1 MALVLNG
8 VKYLVLHQAE
18 EGIFITGCFNK
29 SWNQG
34 LFRTETGTQM
44 DGNRDAASIDGG
56 HRSLVSSY
64 PCQEQREKHPAG
76 RCTMC

>member
-18 EGIFITGCFNK
+18 EGIFITGCCNNNL
-29 SWNQG
+29 S
-34 LFRTETGTQM
+34 
-44 DGNRDAASIDGG
+44 DGNRDAARGTAATAP
-56 HRSLVSSY
+56 LVSTY
-64 PCQEQREKHPAG
+64 PCQQQSEKHPAG

>member
-18 EGIFITGCFNK
+18 EGIFITGCCNK
-29 SWNQG
+29 SQ
-34 LFRTETGTQM
+34 TETGTQLVLT
-44 DGNRDAASIDGG
+44 AATAL
-56 HRSLVSSY
+56 LVSTY
-64 PCQEQREKHPAG
+64 PCQLRREKHPAG